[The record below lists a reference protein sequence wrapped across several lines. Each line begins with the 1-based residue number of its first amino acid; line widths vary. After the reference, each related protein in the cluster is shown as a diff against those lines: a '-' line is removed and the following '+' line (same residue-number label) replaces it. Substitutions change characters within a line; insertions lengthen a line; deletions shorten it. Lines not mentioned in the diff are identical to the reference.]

1 MSVDYMVQG
10 LHPQRGWEKVYPR
23 CHKGRAEGFVD
34 ALLRVSPR
42 PAIRI
47 LKLRDGQPA
56 GTGPIAHYPA
66 QPVRR
71 KAGGASFDDAGDLLE
86 HLLGH
91 QNYYEKM
98 AELERREAALL
109 AGEARYDEALKLF
122 GDVK

>member
-1 MSVDYMVQG
+1 MGVDYLVQG
-10 LHPQRGWEKVYPR
+10 LHPQRGWERVYPR

-42 PAIRI
+42 PALRI

-56 GTGPIAHYPA
+56 GNLAHYPA
-66 QPVRR
+66 QVVRR
-71 KAGGASFDDAGDLLE
+71 KSGGASFDDAGDLLC

-91 QNYYEKM
+91 QKYYEKI

-109 AGEARYDEALKLF
+109 AGEARLELAPLYLR
-122 GDVK
+122 GVK